1 MRESYRQIDAL
12 MREAPAFQSL
22 AEGRRRGV
30 ASDLAVIANFLEP
43 EPGPPRAG
51 KGSRAAFG
59 RKSGPVL
66 AATARPVELPVF
78 VRALLSGTFQAVVD
92 ASVQQMEAYAE
103 LVAATAR
110 SVDQLRADADSRT
123 EVASQ
128 LERALREIFS
138 RERGPSE
145 ER

>member
-1 MRESYRQIDAL
+1 MRESFHQIDAL
-12 MREAPAFQSL
+12 LREAPAFQSL
-22 AEGRRRGV
+22 AEGRRREV
-30 ASDLAVIANFLEP
+30 ATDLAVIANFLAP

-51 KGSRAAFG
+51 KGSRTGLG
-59 RKSGPVL
+59 RKSGPTV
-66 AATARPVELPVF
+66 AASARSVDLPDF

-92 ASVQQMEAYAE
+92 ASVEQMEAYAE

-110 SVDQLRADADSRT
+110 SVDQLRADADSRS
-123 EVASQ
+123 EVATK
-128 LERALREIFS
+128 LERALREVFP